1 MNNKRHIRQK
11 NFRDNYNGYQV
22 YDRGIYLTQVNRER
36 VGLNSWA
43 YLDYWSNVSYWGGL
57 TYHIR

>member
-22 YDRGIYLTQVNRER
+22 YDSGIYLTQVNTQFTCLE
-36 VGLNSWA
+36 L
-43 YLDYWSNVSYWGGL
+43 WSDLL
-57 TYHIR
+57 TYYIR